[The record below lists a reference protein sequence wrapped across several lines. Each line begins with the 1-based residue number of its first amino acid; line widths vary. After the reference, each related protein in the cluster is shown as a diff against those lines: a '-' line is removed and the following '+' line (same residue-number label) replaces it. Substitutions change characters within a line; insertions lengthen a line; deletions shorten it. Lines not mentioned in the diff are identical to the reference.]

1 MTQPLD
7 FQSIIIALQDFWNDK
22 GCLIWQPY
30 HTEVGAGTMNPG
42 TVLRVLGPEPWNV
55 AYVEPSIR
63 PDDGRFGEN
72 PNRFYQHIQYQVIL
86 KPDPGNPQELYLESL
101 VALGIDPHKHDI
113 RFVED
118 NWAQPAISA
127 WGLGWEVWLDGL
139 EITQF
144 TYFQQVG
151 GQTLDPVA
159 VELTY
164 GLERIAMAI
173 QGVRDFRDIRWN
185 QSMTY
190 GDVYLQNEQESSK
203 YAFELAN
210 VDRLRQMFD
219 LYEAEAKVCLENHQ
233 VLPAHD
239 YLLKCSHTFN
249 ILDTRGAIGVTER
262 AGFFRRMRSLV
273 RGIGDEYIEQ
283 RTRLEFPWLGEE
295 GTDARERGS
304 KGDASTSA
312 PHHPDTPAPVLVE
325 IGTEELPPGD
335 LEDALAQLRKSV
347 PALLGELRLEH
358 GEIKILGTPRRLV
371 IHVEDLAPN
380 QEDIEE
386 LVKGPPANRA
396 FDADGVPSKAA
407 EGFARSKGIDVGQL
421 EAREIDGGEYV
432 VAVVK
437 QDGRTSIEVLTEALP
452 KLVAEIHFVKTMRWN
467 ETNTAFSRP
476 IRWLLALHGEALI
489 PFEFA
494 GLQAQGTTQG
504 LRFTENKTIP
514 VNSSS
519 DYFNEIAAAGI
530 LLDPEERMAVIEDQI
545 HALAAKVDG
554 EIPNDPDLLLE
565 VTHLVEAPTALLGE
579 FNPRHLELPDE
590 VLISVMK
597 KHQRYFP
604 IQKNGELIP
613 YFITVANKPGNG
625 AYDLVIRGNEDV
637 IRARFADAAYFVR
650 EDMESKL
657 EDFVPQLEKL
667 TFQTDLGSMLDKTK
681 RIEGLVDVLAPM
693 LDLTSEEVATARRA
707 AHLSK
712 ADLATQMVVEMTSLQ
727 GIMGRDYALHSDETA
742 EVATAIFEHYL
753 PRSASDATSENKPGL
768 AVGLADRLDSLSGLF
783 AAGLAPSGNKD
794 PFAQRRAALG
804 FVGNLIAWDIDF
816 DIRVGL
822 EAAAKNLPIEAS
834 AGSQTECQD
843 FIVRRLSNVFLEEG
857 YAYDVVDAVVSA
869 LGYNPAKAALAV
881 KELSQWVARDDW
893 DTILPAYSRCVR
905 ITRSAVSGGADVQSK
920 PSAVSTSL
928 FENAS
933 EQGLFDALQTAES
946 AKRPPGSVNDFLTA
960 FEPMIPAIDKF
971 FEDVLVM
978 VEDEKVR
985 DNRLAL
991 LQRIAALAD
1000 GVADMSKLE
1009 GF

>member
-1 MTQPLD
+1 
-7 FQSIIIALQDFWNDK
+7 
-22 GCLIWQPY
+22 
-30 HTEVGAGTMNPG
+30 
-42 TVLRVLGPEPWNV
+42 
-55 AYVEPSIR
+55 
-63 PDDGRFGEN
+63 
-72 PNRFYQHIQYQVIL
+72 
-86 KPDPGNPQELYLESL
+86 
-101 VALGIDPHKHDI
+101 
-113 RFVED
+113 
-118 NWAQPAISA
+118 
-127 WGLGWEVWLDGL
+127 LDGL

-185 QSMTY
+185 QSMNY

-203 YAFELAN
+203 YVFDLAN

-219 LYEAEAKVCLENHQ
+219 LYEAEAEVCLENQQ

-249 ILDTRGAIGVTER
+249 ILDTRGAVGVTER
-262 AGFFRRMRSLV
+262 AAYFRRMRALV
-273 RGIGDEYIEQ
+273 RGIGDAYIEQ
-283 RTRLEFPWLGEE
+283 RTHLEFPWLDEE
-295 GTDARERGS
+295 TADSGQQSAVS
-304 KGDASTSA
+304 SQPSAALKSSA
-312 PHHPDTPAPVLVE
+312 PLLVE

-335 LEDALAQLRKSV
+335 LEDALAQLRDRV
-347 PALLGELRLEH
+347 PVLLDELRLKH
-358 GEIKILGTPRRLV
+358 GEIKVLGTPRRLV
-371 IHVEDLAPN
+371 VHVEDLAPN

-396 FDADGVPSKAA
+396 FDADGNPTKAA
-407 EGFARSKGIDVGQL
+407 EGFARSKGVDVGQL

-432 VAVVK
+432 VAVV
-437 QDGRTSIEVLTEALP
+437 QQEGRSSLEILTDVLP
-452 KLVAEIHFVKTMRWN
+452 KLVADIHFVKTMRWN
-467 ETNTAFSRP
+467 QTNVAFSRP
-476 IRWLLALHGEALI
+476 IRWLAALHGEAVI
-489 PFEFA
+489 PFEYA
-494 GLQAQGTTQG
+494 GLQAGANTQG
-504 LRFTENKTIP
+504 LRFSKNESMVIK
-514 VNSSS
+514 NSN
-519 DYFNEIAAAGI
+519 DYFAKLKKEGI
-530 LLDPEERMAVIEDQI
+530 LLDPHERMSVITEQI
-545 HALAAKVDG
+545 TALAEKVGG
-554 EIPNDPDLLLE
+554 EIPDDPDLLLE
-565 VTHLVEAPTALLGE
+565 VTHLVEASIALLGE

-604 IQKNGELIP
+604 VQKNGELIP

-625 AYDLVIRGNEDV
+625 AYDLVTRGNEDV

-657 EDFVPQLEKL
+657 EDFLPQLEKL
-667 TFQTDLGSMLDKTK
+667 TFQTKLGSMLDKAQ

-693 LDLTSEEVATARRA
+693 LDLASEEIATTRRA

-727 GIMGRDYALHSDETA
+727 GIMGRDYALHSGEPED
-742 EVATAIFEHYL
+742 VAIAIFEHYL
-753 PRSASDATSENKPGL
+753 PRSSKDITPATKPGL
-768 AVGLADRLDSLSGLF
+768 TLGLADRLDSLSGLF

-794 PFAQRRAALG
+794 PFALRRAALG
-804 FVGNLIAWDIDF
+804 LVGNLITWDIDF

-822 EAAAKNLPIEAS
+822 DAAAKNLPLEAS
-834 AGSQTECQD
+834 AESQTECLD
-843 FIVRRLSNVFLEEG
+843 FIIGRLRQVFLDQG
-857 YAYDVVDAVVSA
+857 YAYDVVDAVVNA
-869 LGYNPAKAALAV
+869 QGHNPAKAAQAV
-881 KELSQWVARDDW
+881 KDLSQWVARDDW
-893 DTILPAYSRCVR
+893 ETILPAYSRCVR
-905 ITRSAVSGGADVQSK
+905 IIRSAEIGELG
-920 PSAVSTSL
+920 AVSDKFFEQKAERDL
-928 FENAS
+928 FV
-933 EQGLFDALQTAES
+933 ALQTAEAAERS
-946 AKRPPGSVNDFLTA
+946 SGSVNDFLTA
-960 FEPMIPAIDKF
+960 FEPMIPAIDQF

-978 VEDEKVR
+978 VDDEKVR